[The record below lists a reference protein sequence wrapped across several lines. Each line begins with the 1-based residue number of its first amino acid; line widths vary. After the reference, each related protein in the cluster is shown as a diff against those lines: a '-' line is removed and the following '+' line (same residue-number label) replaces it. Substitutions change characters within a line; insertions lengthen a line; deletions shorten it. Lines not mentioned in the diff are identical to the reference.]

1 MSRYGKICNKSAY
14 LSLYF
19 PLEWLKFP
27 FLTQFSQLKLFLLL
41 LQRGQTSCEVQIVG
55 NFNSFSFSK
64 YSAILCCTFCW
75 VLVLMIDCWSN
86 NNNSMFM
93 KQRLWSADILARDTL
108 CLDYLTYKPKSE
120 AKRDT
125 MFQKI
130 REWISLKN
138 YQYQVTTGIYMLEP
152 WERTIFSI
160 L

>member
-1 MSRYGKICNKSAY
+1 MSRHGKICNKSAY

-55 NFNSFSFSK
+55 NFNSLSFSK

-75 VLVLMIDCWSN
+75 VLVLMIDCWSD
-86 NNNSMFM
+86 NSMFM

-108 CLDYLTYKPKSE
+108 CEDYLTYKPKSE